1 MPYTSKAS
9 MSFCYNSCIYCF
21 YFQSQAFGLTAEQ
34 VEGKFGLTAEQVEG
48 NLGIFLVTILNQ
60 G

>member
-1 MPYTSKAS
+1 LNKQSLCLIT
-9 MSFCYNSCIYCF
+9 
-21 YFQSQAFGLTAEQ
+21 SQAFGLTAEQ

-48 NLGIFLVTILNQ
+48 NLGIFLVTLLNQ